1 MALVKMQSIIGK
13 MSAKLRDTVRDNE
26 KSILCLHIHTQ
37 GNTVEARFSGHQFSG
52 KPRFKGHSSENMG
65 NRFLFLVHKSAQ
77 NSGKSRF
84 SGQTLGE
91 RFSAKSSFH
100 CISCFNDPRDLLFW
114 NEVWTL
120 TSFDLQTSANLPV
133 ASSSAMSTTL
143 LISVKFIIL
152 MCFIGLYPVTS
163 IQVCSPRCNFWFWKS
178 PFVKCE
184 VIYKPKTSSSI
195 LRAYL
200 SLGEHRRSALPCC
213 WYPRGEECQHHQG
226 LDRHP
231 LHQHPV
237 EIRRTYQNLYP
248 YLLKIPLSRR
258 FDSFFTS
265 NRFSLMKRYYTY
277 T

>member
-1 MALVKMQSIIGK
+1 MIIIWWLLVQAWPKVLVTFVQ
-13 MSAKLRDTVRDNE
+13 
-26 KSILCLHIHTQ
+26 
-37 GNTVEARFSGHQFSG
+37 
-52 KPRFKGHSSENMG
+52 
-65 NRFLFLVHKSAQ
+65 LFLNLNVA
-77 NSGKSRF
+77 NTSRRKYIF
-84 SGQTLGE
+84 
-91 RFSAKSSFH
+91 FW
-100 CISCFNDPRDLLFW
+100 NNPPDLLLW

-133 ASSSAMSTTL
+133 ASSSTMSTTL

-178 PFVKCE
+178 PFVNCKCK
-184 VIYKPKTSSSI
+184 VIYIPKTSSSI

-200 SLGEHRRSALPCC
+200 SLGEHRHPALPCC

-226 LDRHP
+226 LDRHL

-258 FDSFFTS
+258 FDSFFYVQPIFIDEKVYVYVMNHELKFQSSRFTIEEVEKQSRFDKMWS
-265 NRFSLMKRYYTY
+265 NLFRFA
-277 T
+277 